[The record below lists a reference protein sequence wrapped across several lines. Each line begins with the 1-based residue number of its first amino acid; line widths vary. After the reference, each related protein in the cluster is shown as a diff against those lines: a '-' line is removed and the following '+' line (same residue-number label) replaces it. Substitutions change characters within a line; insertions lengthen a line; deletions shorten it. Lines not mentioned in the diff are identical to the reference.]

1 VHALGGDLTL
11 RSEPGVG
18 STFTITLPARW
29 VEPLTRSV
37 SPDAAP
43 AEVQL
48 GVALI
53 VDDDEGF
60 RRILRGML
68 QGMAGQVLEASN
80 GEEAL
85 ERLRTTTP
93 DVVFLDLRMP
103 DMDGSEVLA
112 RMAQLPVRDVP
123 VVIISSVDLGGRTG
137 PHLGRSAATLAK
149 SSLDRP
155 LLQRTLAGV
164 LASASAPGAGT
175 PQP

>member
-1 VHALGGDLTL
+1 
-11 RSEPGVG
+11 
-18 STFTITLPARW
+18 
-29 VEPLTRSV
+29 V

-80 GEEAL
+80 GAEAL

-93 DVVFLDLRMP
+93 DIVFLDLRMP

-123 VVIISSVDLGGRTG
+123 VVIISSVDLGGRTI

-149 SSLDRP
+149 SALDRP

-164 LASASAPGAGT
+164 LAPDSAPGAGT